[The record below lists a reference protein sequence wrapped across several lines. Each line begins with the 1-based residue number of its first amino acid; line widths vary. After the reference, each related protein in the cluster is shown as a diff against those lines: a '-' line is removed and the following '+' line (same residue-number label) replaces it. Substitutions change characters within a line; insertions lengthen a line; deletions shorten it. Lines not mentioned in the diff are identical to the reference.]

1 MAKKPRGS
9 REEFH
14 CCGRNC
20 ARITMN
26 TSRAEAIAA
35 PTDMTRREERSESRP
50 ETEPPRREAR
60 PEART
65 NPVSALIEAL
75 PTECDK
81 ATMKEVD
88 SADTSIKERTMTK
101 SRNCASRT
109 NIAHVSV
116 HQRMRSREFV
126 SVWLLSSGSIM
137 PVKTTKA
144 TAH

>member
-1 MAKKPRGS
+1 
-9 REEFH
+9 
-14 CCGRNC
+14 
-20 ARITMN
+20 MN

-35 PTDMTRREERSESRP
+35 PTDMTRREEISESRP

-65 NPVSALIEAL
+65 NPVSPLIESL

-101 SRNCASRT
+101 YRNCASRT
-109 NIAHVSV
+109 NIPHVSLN
-116 HQRMRSREFV
+116 HRMRSREFV
-126 SVWLLSSGSIM
+126 SVWLLSSGSII
-137 PVKTTKA
+137 PEKTMLA
-144 TAH
+144 TDNDAAPSISPIM